1 MKDYR
6 GNTYFSLRKLPIN
19 RFNTKLNFL
28 GMKITNLFQKGVA
41 TATAVTLFTASSFMT
56 SQAAEKTATTNPVVI
71 MKTSQGNIRLELWP
85 DAAPETVKNF
95 TDLAEG
101 RKAFKDAKSGKE
113 ETKPFYDGLT
123 FHRVIKDFMI
133 QGGCPLGTGTAGP
146 GYQFKD
152 EVNAEGLGL
161 HELDAIR
168 EGQTHPWL
176 LIRSQEDFQR
186 LVLGPA
192 LQKMGIKSEEEFKA
206 KMEEI
211 QKTVNAMS
219 LQDVYVNQGYVFDKS
234 LAPKKP
240 LRGVIAMANSGP
252 NTNGSQFFINVTDTP
267 HLTGKHTVFGKVIE
281 GMDVVDKI
289 SKLETDA
296 SSKPNTPV
304 TIESIRLEKKD

>member
-1 MKDYR
+1 M
-6 GNTYFSLRKLPIN
+6 N
-19 RFNTKLNFL
+19 
-28 GMKITNLFQKGVA
+28 ITHLLQKGIA
-41 TATAVTLFTASSFMT
+41 TMATVTLFTSSSFMT
-56 SQAAEKTATTNPVVI
+56 SQAAEKTTSTQQPVAIVTTSEGSV
-71 MKTSQGNIRLELWP
+71 RLELWP

-95 TDLAEG
+95 IDLAEG
-101 RKAFKDAKSGKE
+101 RKAFKDAKSGE
-113 ETKPFYDGLT
+113 EVTKPFYDGLT

-152 EVNAEGLGL
+152 EVNAVGLGL
-161 HELDAIR
+161 SELKAIK

-176 LIRSQEDFQR
+176 LVRSQEDFQR

-219 LQDVYVNQGYVFDKS
+219 LQDVYTNQGYVFEKD
-234 LAPKKP
+234 LTPKKP

-252 NTNGSQFFINVTDTP
+252 NTNGSQFFINVADTP

-296 SSKPNTPV
+296 SSKTSTPV
-304 TIESIRLEKKD
+304 VIESIRLEKKE

>member
-1 MKDYR
+1 
-6 GNTYFSLRKLPIN
+6 
-19 RFNTKLNFL
+19 
-28 GMKITNLFQKGVA
+28 MKITNLFQKGVA
-41 TATAVTLFTASSFMT
+41 TAAAVTVFTASSFMT
-56 SQAAEKTATTNPVVI
+56 SQAAEKTATTAPVVL
-71 MKTSQGNIRLELWP
+71 MKTSQGNVRLELWP

-95 TDLAEG
+95 IDLAEG

-113 ETKPFYDGLT
+113 VTKPFYDGLT

-152 EVNAEGLGL
+152 EVNAVGLGL
-161 HELDAIR
+161 NELDAIR
-168 EGQTHPWL
+168 DGQTHPWL

-192 LQKMGIKSEEEFKA
+192 LQKMGIKTEEEFKA

-219 LQDVYVNQGYVFDKS
+219 LQDVYANQGYVFDKS

-240 LRGVIAMANSGP
+240 LKGVIAMANSGP
-252 NTNGSQFFINVTDTP
+252 NTNGSQFFINVADTP

-281 GMDVVDKI
+281 GMDIVDKI

-304 TIESIRLEKKD
+304 VIESIRLEKKD

>member
-1 MKDYR
+1 M
-6 GNTYFSLRKLPIN
+6 
-19 RFNTKLNFL
+19 
-28 GMKITNLFQKGVA
+28 A
-41 TATAVTLFTASSFMT
+41 TLTLFTSSSFMT
-56 SQAAEKTATTNPVVI
+56 SQAAEKTTSLQQPVAIV
-71 MKTSQGNIRLELWP
+71 KTSEGSVRLELWP

-95 TDLAEG
+95 IDLAEG
-101 RKAFKDAKSGKE
+101 RKAFKDAKSGE
-113 ETKPFYDGLT
+113 EVTKPFYDGLT

-152 EVNAEGLGL
+152 EVNAVGLGL
-161 HELDAIR
+161 SELKAIK

-176 LIRSQEDFQR
+176 LVRSQEDFQR

-219 LQDVYVNQGYVFDKS
+219 LQDVYANQGYVYEKD
-234 LAPKKP
+234 LTPKKP
-240 LRGVIAMANSGP
+240 LRGVIAMANSGS
-252 NTNGSQFFINVTDTP
+252 NTNGSQFFINVVDTP

-296 SSKPNTPV
+296 SGKTSTPV
-304 TIESIRLEKKD
+304 VIESIRLEKKE